1 MNNLTNKIFWKSHNN
16 NTLKVWQER
25 IEEISGTTTF
35 CALPWIHVATRPNG
49 DARLCCG
56 SNASQATKGD
66 LTAGLVKKENGEPA
80 NFGTDTLMSAFNNE
94 YMKDVRTTMLE
105 GKIPLSCA
113 KCFEEESNGVTSK
126 RVWETYYWDQEGL
139 DLKEIIESTAQDGT
153 IPPVIR
159 YLDLRLGHTCNLK
172 CIMCTPHDSSR
183 WTQDHDQLINKTRAP
198 IVLQQIQWDKTKFN
212 NTWYERPELWEEIF
226 EQIPNIQQLYFA
238 GGEPL
243 MIKEHRR
250 FLEEIV
256 LRGYSKNITVR
267 YNSNGVLV
275 DDKMIELWS
284 NFKEVRFAFS
294 IDALMERNHYIRYP
308 VSWDETVAALHKLDN
323 TPDNIK
329 IGIACAIQ
337 IFNVKHIVEFAK
349 WKIQQGFK
357 KINKFK
363 IDRYEAGGGIL
374 NMHFLYLPTYLSAR
388 ILPEKD
394 KDELVQ
400 QFSEFKQWLWD
411 NYTQHDD
418 FWKHNPNGWRRW
430 EAVLKFVLA
439 EDHTH
444 LIPAFTEYADNMD
457 DIRGTDWRAIFP
469 ELTGISND

>member
-1 MNNLTNKIFWKSHNN
+1 
-16 NTLKVWQER
+16 
-25 IEEISGTTTF
+25 
-35 CALPWIHVATRPNG
+35 
-49 DARLCCG
+49 
-56 SNASQATKGD
+56 
-66 LTAGLVKKENGEPA
+66 
-80 NFGTDTLMSAFNNE
+80 
-94 YMKDVRTTMLE
+94 
-105 GKIPLSCA
+105 
-113 KCFEEESNGVTSK
+113 
-126 RVWETYYWDQEGL
+126 
-139 DLKEIIESTAQDGT
+139 
-153 IPPVIR
+153 
-159 YLDLRLGHTCNLK
+159 
-172 CIMCTPHDSSR
+172 
-183 WTQDHDQLINKTRAP
+183 
-198 IVLQQIQWDKTKFN
+198 
-212 NTWYERPELWEEIF
+212 
-226 EQIPNIQQLYFA
+226 
-238 GGEPL
+238 
-243 MIKEHRR
+243 
-250 FLEEIV
+250 
-256 LRGYSKNITVR
+256 
-267 YNSNGVLV
+267 
-275 DDKMIELWS
+275 MIELWS

-308 VSWDETVAALHKLDN
+308 VSWDETIAALHKLDH

-349 WKIQQGFK
+349 WKILQDFK

-363 IDRYEAGGGIL
+363 INRYEAGGGIL

-457 DIRGTDWRAIFP
+457 DIRGTNWRAIFP
-469 ELTGISND
+469 ELKGISND